1 MSRSKKD
8 YEETVASVESYFRK
22 ILDKDLSVETLEDFF
37 VELSFINP
45 KCSNELKNE
54 FTMFPEN
61 FFRNK
66 EIYNLLLG
74 HFTNVIETSDR
85 FISQKRFRSFLAL
98 LYLKDFES
106 ERTIKMF
113 CAKKT
118 FKSIEANID
127 PLKIAGDVYLSGNF
141 KESFSLADVTFFDYD
156 NLPSDVQDL
165 SKMI

>member
-8 YEETVASVESYFRK
+8 YEEAVASVESYCRK
-22 ILDKDLSVETLEDFF
+22 ILDNNLSIEILEDFF

-45 KCSNELKNE
+45 KSSNELKNE

-74 HFTNVIETSDR
+74 HFTNVIKTSDR

-106 ERTIKMF
+106 ERAIKMF
-113 CAKKT
+113 CAKKS
-118 FKSIEANID
+118 FKSIEANVD
-127 PLKIAGDVYLSGNF
+127 PLKIAGDVYLSNNF
-141 KESFSLADVTFFDYD
+141 KETFRLSDETFFNYD
-156 NLPSDVQDL
+156 NLPTDVQDL
-165 SKMI
+165 SKEL

>member
-8 YEETVASVESYFRK
+8 YEETDASVESYFRK

-85 FISQKRFRSFLAL
+85 FISQKRFRSFS
-98 LYLKDFES
+98 YKFIFNP
-106 ERTIKMF
+106 RF
-113 CAKKT
+113 
-118 FKSIEANID
+118 
-127 PLKIAGDVYLSGNF
+127 
-141 KESFSLADVTFFDYD
+141 
-156 NLPSDVQDL
+156 
-165 SKMI
+165 

>member
-66 EIYNLLLG
+66 EIYNY
-74 HFTNVIETSDR
+74 
-85 FISQKRFRSFLAL
+85 
-98 LYLKDFES
+98 YLD
-106 ERTIKMF
+106 ILQM
-113 CAKKT
+113 
-118 FKSIEANID
+118 
-127 PLKIAGDVYLSGNF
+127 L
-141 KESFSLADVTFFDYD
+141 
-156 NLPSDVQDL
+156 
-165 SKMI
+165 